1 MKNSKQ
7 PLNEL
12 DVSTYLY
19 TFAAGSLIA
28 GGVGIAVARKVITY
42 FGSRWDNIGEF
53 FKTLRNPGKLRKAK
67 VTDKEMRELY
77 ANNGKAL
84 VELGSKFSAETFDQ
98 VKAGKITPEQAIKN
112 LDGIIPESAKQDLLK
127 KFKTVAP
134 QGAKV
139 GASTLKVTY
148 TKVAGSALP
157 KDEAFKKAVYKIY
170 GLDGNVD
177 GAYRAYQN
185 AMDSNNLFVLFK
197 NQAVFPNKEQWL
209 AATKYQ
215 PKKPNLSWH
224 DKLLKENDA
233 YNWHKLIWTIYR

>member
-1 MKNSKQ
+1 
-7 PLNEL
+7 
-12 DVSTYLY
+12 
-19 TFAAGSLIA
+19 
-28 GGVGIAVARKVITY
+28 
-42 FGSRWDNIGEF
+42 
-53 FKTLRNPGKLRKAK
+53 

-148 TKVAGSALP
+148 TKVAGSVLP
-157 KDEAFKKAVYKIY
+157 KDEAFKKAVQEIY
-170 GLDGNVD
+170 GVNGNVD
-177 GAYRAYQN
+177 GAYRAYEN

-197 NQAVFPNKEQWL
+197 NKAVFPNKEQWL

-215 PKKPNLSWH
+215 PKKPNLSFNER
-224 DKLLKENDA
+224 LVKENDA
-233 YNWHKLIWTIYR
+233 YKWHKLIWTLYR

>member
-19 TFAAGSLIA
+19 AFTAGKLIA
-28 GGVGIAVARKVITY
+28 GGVAIAVARKVIKY

-84 VELGSKFSAETFDQ
+84 VELGSKFSKEVFEK
-98 VKAGKITPEQAIKN
+98 VKAGKITPEQAIN
-112 LDGIIPESAKQDLLK
+112 DLDGIIPESAKQDLLK

-157 KDEAFKKAVYKIY
+157 KDEAFKKAVVKVY
-170 GLDGNVD
+170 GLSGNVD

-185 AMDSNNLFVLFK
+185 AMQSNKLAIPFK
-197 NQAVFPNKEQWL
+197 NKAVFPSKEDWL
-209 AATKYQ
+209 LATGYQ
-215 PKKPNLSWH
+215 PKNPNLGLN
-224 DKLLKENDA
+224 DKLIAQTNA
-233 YNWHKLIWTIYR
+233 YNWQKFIWALYR